1 MNLDDLTYFSSIDPQ
16 HMLALIDGLP
26 DQLEA
31 AWDLGSRQSLPA
43 WKGIRQV
50 VIAGMGGSAIG
61 GDLLAAYLES
71 TSRVPLIVHRDYD
84 LPAFARGPETLVIAS
99 SHSGNTEETLTAF
112 QRAREG
118 ACRILAVC
126 TGGKLAQSAGES
138 GVPVWRFEHKG
149 QPRSAV
155 GFSFGLLL
163 AALSRLGFI
172 PDPEK
177 ELTEALAAMRAQQ
190 ARLRADV
197 PVVQNPAKRIA
208 GQLMGRWVTVFGAGV
223 LVPVARRWKSQ
234 LNELAK
240 AWGQF
245 DMLPET
251 DHNTLAGILHPQEHL
266 PRMVALFLRGPADRP
281 RHRLRLDL
289 TRKAFM
295 LEGINTDYI
304 DAQGNAPLANQWT
317 ALHFGDYTAYY
328 LAMAYGVDPTPI
340 QPIEAFKMNLQVETG
355 A

>member
-223 LVPVARRWKSQ
+223 LFQSPGAGKASSMSSPKPGDSSTCCPKPSTIPWRVSSILKNTCRAWWHFSYAVQQIDRVTGYVWTLP
-234 LNELAK
+234 AK
-240 AWGQF
+240 PSCSKASTQIIS
-245 DMLPET
+245 M
-251 DHNTLAGILHPQEHL
+251 
-266 PRMVALFLRGPADRP
+266 LRGM
-281 RHRLRLDL
+281 LRWQTNGLPCISAI
-289 TRKAFM
+289 TQPTTWR
-295 LEGINTDYI
+295 
-304 DAQGNAPLANQWT
+304 W
-317 ALHFGDYTAYY
+317 H
-328 LAMAYGVDPTPI
+328 MA
-340 QPIEAFKMNLQVETG
+340 
-355 A
+355 